1 MARSLY
7 QMDKNSQSLNQT
19 VRKVSSSIHPTPKN
33 PLTFSPD
40 GSGWVKIK
48 PSNSATSGLVP
59 ATYTELTSSP
69 SARPVSNAASVSTTS
84 LAGSINSSAPS
95 IGGRKQGPAVAPRR
109 GAKKVRHVEALYRYD
124 PAGEGETSMQ
134 EGEKMVLIAADQG
147 DGWCEVESKGGRG
160 VVPAGWVKE
169 V

>member
-1 MARSLY
+1 M
-7 QMDKNSQSLNQT
+7 
-19 VRKVSSSIHPTPKN
+19 
-33 PLTFSPD
+33 
-40 GSGWVKIK
+40 KIK
-48 PSNSATSGLVP
+48 PSNSPTAGLVP
-59 ATYTELTSSP
+59 ASYTELSPAGNSSP

-109 GAKKVRHVEALYRYD
+109 GGAKKPTLRHVEALYTYG
-124 PAGEGETSMQ
+124 PAGEGETSMT
-134 EGEKMVLIAADQG
+134 EGEKMVLIAPDQG

>member
-1 MARSLY
+1 M
-7 QMDKNSQSLNQT
+7 
-19 VRKVSSSIHPTPKN
+19 
-33 PLTFSPD
+33 
-40 GSGWVKIK
+40 KIK
-48 PSNSATSGLVP
+48 PRNSPTAGLVP
-59 ATYTELTSSP
+59 ASYTELTSRSP
-69 SARPVSNAASVSTTS
+69 DVRPVSNAASVSTTS

-109 GAKKVRHVEALYRYD
+109 GGAKKPTLRHVEALYTYD

-134 EGEKMVLIAADQG
+134 EGEKMVLIAPDQG

>member
-1 MARSLY
+1 MARSSLSLI
-7 QMDKNSQSLNQT
+7 QMASRFT
-19 VRKVSSSIHPTPKN
+19 HPSTSETT
-33 PLTFSPD
+33 LTTFSD

-48 PSNSATSGLVP
+48 PTNSPTTGLVP
-59 ATYTELTSSP
+59 ASYTELISRPSP
-69 SARPVSNAASVSTTS
+69 DVRPVSNAASVSTTS

-109 GAKKVRHVEALYRYD
+109 GGAKKPTLRHVEALYTYD

-134 EGEKMVLIAADQG
+134 EGEKMVLIAPDQG